1 MAEKKKK
8 KKEKKQV
15 PYPNNKTWFKFLM
28 PGKGSGGYKEY
39 LETVHIGDIDLP
51 FLIIVLVLLAFGLIM
66 MYSASYAW
74 AIHDTKENVYD
85 YYFTHQMA
93 FAAGGLAVMA
103 LLCTRI
109 FDYHLM
115 KNPVITYVIF
125 IACSALLTVT
135 PFIGRTVGGAT
146 RWIIIGGVRFQP
158 SEFEKLAMIILFA
171 HLMASNQ
178 KQMKTFTKGIL
189 PYGAIMAF
197 IVALMALQPHLS
209 GAIIIV
215 CIGLAMMFVAGVR
228 PDHFIIITIVG
239 TAGMIGVGYYLY
251 TSGFEFIKNRID
263 GWLHTFDTA
272 NNDIAWQTRNSLIAI
287 GSGGWFG
294 LGFGQ
299 SRQKNL
305 YLPESQNDFVFSI
318 VCEELGFLGAL
329 CVIILFVM
337 LIVRGIYIAC
347 HAPDKYGFFLTTGII
362 VHIGLQAFLNI
373 GVVSNAMPNT
383 GISLPFFS
391 YGGTALILQLV
402 EMGIVLNI
410 SKQSAPLPEEEIPDD
425 SGGSENVEQIEAP
438 AYE

>member
-8 KKEKKQV
+8 KEKKKV
-15 PYPNNKTWFKFLM
+15 PYANNKTLLKFLM
-28 PGKGSGGYKEY
+28 PGKGSGGYREY
-39 LETVHIGDIDLP
+39 LETVNIGDVDVP
-51 FLIIVLVLLAFGLIM
+51 FLIIVLVLLAFGMIM

-74 AIHDTKENVYD
+74 AIHDTKDNVYD
-85 YYFTHQMA
+85 FYFTHQLG
-93 FAAGGLAVMA
+93 FALGGLAVMA
-103 LLCTRI
+103 VLCTPL
-109 FDYHLM
+109 FDYHLI
-115 KNPVITYVIF
+115 KNPVVTYIIF
-125 IACSALLTVT
+125 AASTALLAIT
-135 PFIGRTVGGAT
+135 PIIGKTVGGAT
-146 RWIIIGGVRFQP
+146 RWITIAGIRFQP

-171 HLMASNQ
+171 HLMASNS
-178 KQMKTFTKGIL
+178 KTMKTFSRGVV
-189 PYGAIMAF
+189 PYGVIMGV

-215 CIGLAMMFVAGVR
+215 CIGFAMMFVAGVR
-228 PDHFIIITIVG
+228 LDHFIITGIAGAVG
-239 TAGMIGVGYYLY
+239 MVGVGYYLY
-251 TSGFEFIKNRID
+251 SSGYEFIKNRID
-263 GWLHTFDTA
+263 GWLHTFDAA

-347 HAPDKYGFFLTTGII
+347 HAPDKYGFLLTTGII

-410 SKQSAPLPEEEIPDD
+410 SKQSAPLPEEETETTAVTEDVNATQN
-425 SGGSENVEQIEAP
+425 GEE
-438 AYE
+438 